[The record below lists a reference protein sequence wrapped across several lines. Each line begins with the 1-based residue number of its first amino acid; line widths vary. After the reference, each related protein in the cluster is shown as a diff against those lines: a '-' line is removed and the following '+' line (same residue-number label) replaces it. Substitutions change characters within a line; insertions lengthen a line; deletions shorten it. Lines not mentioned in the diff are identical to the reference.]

1 VRRALHVL
9 AICALAAGVA
19 LPAAAAPRAATPD
32 ELLAQSVAAA
42 KSASSVRVVAV
53 GIPNGSSR
61 LGFDLHL
68 VAGKGGAGTIKI
80 GRQRID
86 LVRIGHVAYFRA
98 GASFWRQYGGEA
110 AAQLFAGRWVKM
122 PSSTPGFQSLTQL
135 TDISQF
141 FTGLTSSHGALKF
154 GGTKTVG
161 RQQAI
166 GIVDTSTNGGTLWVA
181 ASGTPYPLELTPPSG
196 PGIVRFTQWNTPM
209 RVATPANVI
218 DLSKLKKK

>member
-1 VRRALHVL
+1 VRRALYVF
-9 AICALAAGVA
+9 AICALAAGAA

-42 KSASSVRVVAV
+42 KSASSVRVIAI
-53 GIPNGSSR
+53 GIPNGGAK

-68 VAGKGGAGTIKI
+68 VAGKGGAGTITMGKT
-80 GRQRID
+80 RIH
-86 LVRIGHVAYFRA
+86 LVRTGRVAYFRA
-98 GASFWRQYGGEA
+98 GPAFWRQYGGEA

-135 TDISQF
+135 TDISKF
-141 FTGLTSSHGALKF
+141 FTGLTGSHGALKF

-161 RQQAI
+161 RQQAVAI
-166 GIVDTSTNGGTLWVA
+166 IDTSTSGGTLWVA

-196 PGIVRFTQWNTPM
+196 PGVVRFVQWNTPM
-209 RVATPANVI
+209 RVATPRSFI